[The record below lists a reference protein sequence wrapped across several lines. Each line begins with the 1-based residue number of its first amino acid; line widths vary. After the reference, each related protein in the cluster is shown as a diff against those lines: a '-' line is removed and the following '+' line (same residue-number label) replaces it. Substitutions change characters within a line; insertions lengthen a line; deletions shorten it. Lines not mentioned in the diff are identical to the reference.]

1 MNKTNILASGPPAS
15 RSWYTGFAGLLEWQ
29 WPVPPRRIWC
39 ALLCAALFSVPEVP
53 AQDAVSINLK
63 QAVEMALRSS
73 REVGLAQARY
83 NVAQNTVNVNRSAF
97 RPNLFTGSG
106 AAYTHG
112 FPQTPSGAAPSIVN
126 ASYLQTVFNP
136 LLASQLRSADERREA
151 QRLELEKTRNSVML
165 QTSSSYLELAKVRH
179 SLDLMR
185 AHRQSNARI
194 LEFTR
199 QRSSEGL
206 ELSIEVTRAE
216 LNEARSEQRIV
227 QLESRQRVLER
238 QLGALIGIPAERR
251 IEIESE
257 IVPLNEQQRE
267 QELVDR
273 ALSSS
278 LDLQQAEFER
288 RARAHRLEG
297 EIATK
302 WPTVDLF
309 AEYGLFAR
317 FNNFQ
322 DFFQRFQRN
331 NFNIGLQVRIPLVT
345 SQRSANVALARSEL
359 TTAEMDLKAKR
370 QNVELDVERQYQRLR
385 ELDAAREVARLELK
399 LAQENL
405 QIVQAN
411 FGEGRSNLRDVEK
424 ARLEEN
430 DKWLAFLDSDYEHQ
444 KAQLDLL
451 NTTGDLG
458 RLFR

>member
-83 NVAQNTVNVNRSAF
+83 NVAQNTVDVNRSAF

-136 LLASQLRSADERREA
+136 LLASQVRSADERREA

-238 QLGALIGIPAERR
+238 QLGALIGIPGDRR

-288 RARAHRLEG
+288 RARAHRLAG

-302 WPTVDLF
+302 WPTADLF
-309 AEYGLFAR
+309 AEYGLFAK

-331 NFNIGLQVRIPLVT
+331 NFNIGLQIRIPLVN

-370 QNVELDVERQYQRLR
+370 QNVELDVERQYQHLR

-399 LAQENL
+399 LAQESL

-430 DKWLAFLDSDYEHQ
+430 DKWLAFLDSDFEHQ